1 MRIVWLASYPKS
13 GNTWV
18 RYFLYS
24 YLVGP
29 VASTAHLARR
39 IPDVHVPGHVEAAEP
54 IDGRLLV
61 KTHFAWS
68 DAHPYSLHTEGFI
81 YILRH
86 PKDALLSNL
95 HYRRLVA
102 RSAESMAM
110 INDRA
115 YAATFLRERG
125 DPVWRGKGFGTWAEH
140 AASWLSKPAT
150 PHLVLKYEDLRADP
164 LTHFRRAVEF
174 LKVPVDEARLA
185 EAVKAS
191 SFDQMRA
198 MEIRAKRGA
207 AGDIV
212 FNGYSKYVPKG
223 MFFMNKG
230 AVGQSL
236 ASIDPAF
243 DAVFDRQFG
252 HDLERFGYTPHG

>member
-29 VASTAHLARR
+29 VPSTAHLARR
-39 IPDVHVPGHVEAAEP
+39 VPDVHVPGNVETAEP
-54 IDGRLLV
+54 IEGRLFV
-61 KTHFAWS
+61 KTHYAWS
-68 DAHPYSLHTEGFI
+68 PAHRFAAATEGFI

-95 HYRRLVA
+95 HYRRLLA
-102 RSAESMAM
+102 RSKESLAL

-115 YAATFLRERG
+115 YASSFLRDLG
-125 DPVWRGKGFGTWAEH
+125 DPGWRMRGFGTWGEH
-140 AASWLSKPAT
+140 ASSWLTNPAV

-164 LTHFRRAVEF
+164 HASFRRAIEF
-174 LKVPVDEARLA
+174 LGAPVDEGRLA
-185 EAVKAS
+185 EAVRAS

-198 MEIRAKRGA
+198 MEVRAKRAA
-207 AGDIV
+207 AGDVV
-212 FNGYSKYVPKG
+212 FNGHSKHVSKG
-223 MFFMNKG
+223 LYFMNKG

-236 ASIDPAF
+236 AAIDPGLDAAF
-243 DAVFDRQFG
+243 DQRFARDM
-252 HDLERFGYTPHG
+252 ERFGYTASR

>member
-29 VASTAHLARR
+29 VPSTAHLARR
-39 IPDVHVPGHVEAAEP
+39 IPDVHVPGNVQAAEP

-68 DAHPYSLHTEGFI
+68 NAHRFAPATEGFI

-86 PKDALLSNL
+86 PKDSLLSNL
-95 HYRRLVA
+95 HYRRLIA
-102 RSAESMAM
+102 RNNESMAM

-115 YAATFLRERG
+115 YAEAFLRERG
-125 DPVWRGKGFGTWAEH
+125 DPLWRVRGFGTWAEH
-140 AASWLSKPAT
+140 AASWLSSPI
-150 PHLVLKYEDLRADP
+150 PHLALKYEDLKADP
-164 LTHFRRAVEF
+164 HTHFRRAIEF
-174 LKVPVDEARLA
+174 LKVPVDEQRLA
-185 EAVKAS
+185 EAVRAS

-198 MEIRAKRGA
+198 MEVKTKRTA

-212 FNGYSKYVPKG
+212 FNGFSKHVSKG

-236 ASIDPAF
+236 ASIDPAL
-243 DAVFDRQFG
+243 DAAFDRQFAN
-252 HDLERFGYTPHG
+252 DMQRFGYTGAH